1 MADEL
6 GRIGV
11 IVAARTGSSRLP
23 GKVLRQLGGRPMIL
37 FLLDRLRASRLAETP
52 ILATTTLPGDDELA
66 TIVGEAGNPVFRGDQ
81 NDVVRRYVDAASMHG
96 FDYVVRVTG
105 DCPFVDAETLDYCID
120 HARQQ
125 APFDLATT
133 KGRFPVGI
141 DYEIYNAQAM
151 RAIHANEDLDTSD
164 REHLTLYM
172 YKNRARYRIIELEP
186 RPEWKSDQHYT
197 VDTQDDYARADAIVT
212 TLGDSHFS
220 IRKLVELTR

>member
-6 GRIGV
+6 GRTGV

-23 GKVLRQLGGRPMIL
+23 GKVLRPLGGRPMIL
-37 FLLDRLRASRLAETP
+37 FLLDRLRASRLAEMP
-52 ILATTTLPGDDELA
+52 VLATTTLPGDDELA
-66 TIVGEAGNPVFRGDQ
+66 AIVIEAGNHVFRGNE
-81 NDVVRRYVDAASMHG
+81 NDVVRRYVDAVSTHG

-120 HARQQ
+120 LARQQ

-141 DYEIYNAQAM
+141 DYEIYNARTM
-151 RAIHANEDLDTSD
+151 REIHEDEALDTSD

-172 YKNRARYRIIELEP
+172 YKNRSRYRIIELEP
-186 RPEWKSDQHYT
+186 RPEWRSVEHYT
-197 VDTQDDYARADAIVT
+197 VDTQDDYARAEATVT
-212 TLGDSHFS
+212 KLGYNRFS
-220 IRKLVELTR
+220 VRELVEMTR